1 LLNTVSWKYTNEGKI
16 SGLLGIMNY
25 GGANFLGVIANHINV
40 GKLNKANVNKISQI
54 KIYPFNV
61 SAYSKLGLE
70 RFI

>member
-1 LLNTVSWKYTNEGKI
+1 
-16 SGLLGIMNY
+16 MNY

-61 SAYSKLGLE
+61 SAFAKLGLE
-70 RFI
+70 RFIQRSVNSVNYGGREDIFI